1 MNREALRVTTTVPV
15 APTTLYYAWLDSA
28 QHGAMTGGGA
38 NVVNDVGAKYSAWD
52 GYITGTFI
60 ALDLGRRIVASWRTK
75 DFPSDA
81 PDSRVEVHFEALGGN
96 TRVLVLHTDI
106 PEGQSESYRSLW
118 NDKYFTPMRTY
129 FSKYLPDP
137 RLPPPVRKPPPP
149 PEDDEDD
156 EDDDLP
162 PKKSKFAKA
171 KFASSKVE
179 RPAIKVAP
187 EKVVKPAAPTEKV
200 AKTEKVQAKPEKPGK
215 AETIPAKAE
224 KLAKSEK
231 VDRVQAKTAKSAP
244 AKAVTKSAPKAAKKS
259 APKPLKKVAAK
270 PAKAVKKTAPK
281 PAKPAAKPAKK
292 TAPKPAAKPAKAAK
306 KSAPK
311 PATKPAKKTA
321 KKR

>member
-28 QHGAMTGGGA
+28 QHGAMTGGEA

-156 EDDDLP
+156 EDDETP

-171 KFASSKVE
+171 KFGSSKVE
-179 RPAIKVAP
+179 RHAVKAVP
-187 EKVVKPAAPTEKV
+187 EKAARPAPKPERAEK
-200 AKTEKVQAKPEKPGK
+200 TQAKPEKVQPKPAPKPEK
-215 AETIPAKAE
+215 AAKVPAK
-224 KLAKSEK
+224 
-231 VDRVQAKTAKSAP
+231 
-244 AKAVTKSAPKAAKKS
+244 APKAA
-259 APKPLKKVAAK
+259 PTK
-270 PAKAVKKTAPK
+270 PAKPTKVVK
-281 PAKPAAKPAKK
+281 PAKPAAKPAKVVKKAAPKAAAK
-292 TAPKPAAKPAKAAK
+292 TAKKPAAKPVKGK
-306 KSAPK
+306 
-311 PATKPAKKTA
+311 KPAKK
-321 KKR
+321 R